1 VHIGRH
7 RGVFNALRQLS
18 KLVLLLAAIAAA
30 AAPPRA
36 AAREERAACGSKR
49 LSGFLQQTVKI
60 AAGIT
65 SNTFLT
71 QGTVLNL
78 AGGISGYSTNCEDM
92 PQRRV
97 LRRWLHP
104 LAVPQAAWRRQERG
118 LL

>member
-1 VHIGRH
+1 MHVGRH
-7 RGVFNALRQLS
+7 RGVFNALRQLN

-60 AAGIT
+60 VARVT

-71 QGTVLNL
+71 QGTVLESSR
-78 AGGISGYSTNCEDM
+78 ATPQTARTCPSGIPYDVSYT
-92 PQRRV
+92 
-97 LRRWLHP
+97 P
-104 LAVPQAAWRRQERG
+104 LAMPQAAWRRQERG